1 MRNKSKLNLQKPG
14 KESEIMD
21 LAEGAAVYFFNLN
34 SKQTGRIHVMA
45 TCAQLSFFLG
55 RLF

>member
-1 MRNKSKLNLQKPG
+1 MRNKRKLNLQKPG

-21 LAEGAAVYFFNLN
+21 LTEGAAVYFSN
-34 SKQTGRIHVMA
+34 SNSRQRGRIHVMA
-45 TCAQLSFFLG
+45 KCAQLSFFLG